1 MRLCCLVLLFGLVF
15 SGCKKKAD
23 APAGKTGEKT
33 QAASGQQQSGEP
45 VELKVKWPV
54 GNRYTERL
62 TVDSSSQT
70 TVAQAPKPVAQKV
83 RMEQEYSLSVTRE
96 REKGGKEL
104 ELEFQSTEMEVTSA
118 GKTIMNVDTKGEA
131 DASEEKN
138 PLAGSYR
145 ELVGAKIR
153 YLLDQNNRVTKVEGL
168 KEVIDKAV
176 SRAPTQAKTMV
187 RGMFSED
194 YFKQIVDYGKMMPPK
209 PVKPGETWPVKT
221 EIAMGPMGRI
231 ATELT
236 YTFKGMEEHEKRNC
250 ALLEFTGTL
259 SMRPGTNGAAAPT
272 AMNIENGTMSGK
284 AWFDPELGAMIDM
297 NLEQNMTTKVTYTIP
312 AQRFGTNRLAATSAA
327 PQQPMQQTASTQ
339 TKQNINIKLVDLM
352 AAPQ

>member
-1 MRLCCLVLLFGLVF
+1 MRLCCLVLLCGFVF
-15 SGCKKKAD
+15 CGCKKKPD
-23 APAGKTGEKT
+23 APAGKAGDTS
-33 QAASGQQQSGEP
+33 QVASAQQQSAEP
-45 VELKVKWPV
+45 VELKVKWPI

-70 TVAQAPKPVAQKV
+70 TVAQAPKPIGQKV
-83 RMEQEYSLSVTRE
+83 RMEQEYALSVTRQ

-104 ELEFQSTEMEVTSA
+104 ELEFQATEMEVTSG
-118 GKTIMNVDTKGEA
+118 GKTIMNIDTKGEA

-176 SRAPTQAKTMV
+176 SRAPAQAKTMV

-194 YFKQIVDYGKMMPPK
+194 YFKQIVDYAKMMPPK

-221 EIAMGPMGRI
+221 EIAMGPMGLVS
-231 ATELT
+231 TELN
-236 YTFKGMEEHEKRNC
+236 YTFKGMEQHEKRNC
-250 ALLEFTGTL
+250 ALLEFAGTMT
-259 SMRPGTNGAAAPT
+259 MRPATNSAAPT
-272 AMNIENGTMSGK
+272 SMSIENGTMSGK
-284 AWFDPELGAMIDM
+284 AWFDPDLGAMIDM
-297 NLEQNMTTKVTYTIP
+297 SIEQNMTSKVTYTIP

-339 TKQNINIKLVDLM
+339 TKQNISIKLVDLV
-352 AAPQ
+352 AAAQ